1 MFVQVM
7 NLVTQIKENVMI
19 NVKENPIL
27 DNLSIILRSLI
38 ELLVGIQVENQ
49 YSQEEMQSIIQTGI
63 KTTIELI
70 DQELP

>member
-1 MFVQVM
+1 
-7 NLVTQIKENVMI
+7 MI

-27 DNLSIILRSLI
+27 DNLSIILRSFS